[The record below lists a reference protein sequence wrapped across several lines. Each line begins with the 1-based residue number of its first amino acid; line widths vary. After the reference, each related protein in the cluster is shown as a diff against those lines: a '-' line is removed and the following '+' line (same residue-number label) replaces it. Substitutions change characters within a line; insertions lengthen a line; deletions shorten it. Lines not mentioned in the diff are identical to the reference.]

1 MNQNNAIV
9 LLVSRVMLAGLF
21 VVFGVRKLMAVA
33 GTAGYFGKIGL
44 PMPEILVW
52 LVILVELG
60 GGLLLIIG
68 WRTRLVAWILA
79 AFTLGATF
87 VAHRFWEFDAAQ
99 YVPQL
104 TNFMK
109 NLAITGGLLMVAAC
123 GPGRLSVD
131 KG

>member
-1 MNQNNAIV
+1 MNNNAVV
-9 LLVSRVMLAGLF
+9 LLASRIMLAAVF
-21 VVFGVRKLMAVA
+21 VVFGIRKAMAVA
-33 GTAGYFGKIGL
+33 GTTKYFASLGL
-44 PMPEILVW
+44 PMPDVLVG
-52 LVILVELG
+52 LVILIEIG

-68 WRTRLVAWILA
+68 WKTRLVAWILA
-79 AFTLGATF
+79 AFTVCATF
-87 VAHRFWEFDAAQ
+87 AAHRFWEFDGAQ

-104 TNFMK
+104 TSFMK

>member
-1 MNQNNAIV
+1 MNQNNAVI
-9 LLVSRVMLAGLF
+9 LLASRVMLAAVF
-21 VVFGVRKLMAVA
+21 VVFGIRKLMAVA
-33 GTAGYFGKIGL
+33 GTAGYFGKLGL
-44 PMPEILVW
+44 PMPEVLIWV
-52 LVILVELG
+52 VILIELG

-68 WRTRLVAWILA
+68 WKSRLVAWIMA
-79 AFTLGATF
+79 AFTIGATF
-87 VAHRFWEFDAAQ
+87 VAHRYWEADGAQ

-109 NLAITGGLLMVAAC
+109 NLAIAGGLLMVAAC

>member
-1 MNQNNAIV
+1 MNQNNAII
-9 LLVSRVMLAGLF
+9 LLASRVMLAAVF
-21 VVFGVRKLMAVA
+21 VVFGIRKLMAVA
-33 GTAGYFGKIGL
+33 GTAGYFGKLGL
-44 PMPEILVW
+44 PMPEVLIWV
-52 LVILVELG
+52 VILIELG

-68 WRTRLVAWILA
+68 WKTRLVAWIMA
-79 AFTLGATF
+79 AFTIGATF
-87 VAHRFWEFDAAQ
+87 VAHRYWEVDGAQ

-109 NLAITGGLLMVAAC
+109 NLAIAGGLLMVAAC